1 MALRKLPPLLFSA
14 KTQVPQPGCFSR
26 YFHFIASIKRKR
38 NRYRYLFVCDSQ
50 PLMTF
55 GSHGLPDRC
64 PACGAPNP
72 IKENSNGRKQR

>member
-1 MALRKLPPLLFSA
+1 MAVRKLPPLLFSA
-14 KTQVPQPGCFSR
+14 KTRVPQPGCFTH

-55 GSHGLPDRC
+55 GSHGLPDYC
-64 PACGAPNP
+64 PACGVPNP
-72 IKENSNGRKQR
+72 LQGECEC